1 MYLIVLHY
9 LSPFPLGIILGGGGG
24 GGDIRQMTSERHGKQ
39 ELTLAAASFSVP
51 NLWILQFMV
60 AKI

>member
-1 MYLIVLHY
+1 MYLIMLDYV
-9 LSPFPLGIILGGGGG
+9 SPFPLGIVLGGG

-39 ELTLAAASFSVP
+39 DLTLAAASFSVP

-60 AKI
+60 ARI